1 MTRHF
6 QRGNLTTEIASAH
19 ERITQ
24 LSSKLEMA
32 NNTICE
38 YEQKAQWLE
47 SLENQLASMQS
58 LATVGTEEHKTAQ
71 AALAV
76 RLEAQV
82 FQRQLEIDAKGL
94 ELGFLHRISTN
105 ARQDLLHDGERLRNF
120 KAKWRR
126 LILVRHKAV
135 PDPTAKQA
143 VPSMQNLSSS
153 EL

>member
-24 LSSKLEMA
+24 LSSELEMA
-32 NNTICE
+32 NNAICE

-47 SLENQLASMQS
+47 SLKSHLASMQS
-58 LATVGTEEHKTAQ
+58 LATVGTEEHTTAQ

-82 FQRQLEIDAKGL
+82 L
-94 ELGFLHRISTN
+94 SCT
-105 ARQDLLHDGERLRNF
+105 RNQI
-120 KAKWRR
+120 KY
-126 LILVRHKAV
+126 
-135 PDPTAKQA
+135 
-143 VPSMQNLSSS
+143 S
-153 EL
+153 

>member
-1 MTRHF
+1 MTRHS
-6 QRGNLTTEIASAH
+6 QRGNLTTEIALAH

-58 LATVGTEEHKTAQ
+58 LATVGTEEHTTAQ

-82 FQRQLEIDAKGL
+82 LSCTCNQIKYSRG
-94 ELGFLHRISTN
+94 R
-105 ARQDLLHDGERLRNF
+105 ARCR
-120 KAKWRR
+120 
-126 LILVRHKAV
+126 
-135 PDPTAKQA
+135 
-143 VPSMQNLSSS
+143 SSS
-153 EL
+153 GNWK